1 MLCPRLAFGLAHERA
16 VCQFHLGTGIYAV
29 GIVFGIQHLTLFIQA
44 QQQGLFAL
52 LYLPNQTLRQQA
64 HDGLLCHHLLPHRAC
79 PHSLAAHRHVQAVL
93 FLFEHVFHVF
103 FDAGVLGFDGFHPF
117 RVFGFARR
125 RQGTQF
131 FACVVLYRPLAI
143 HMQAQHKSA
152 LAIRQT
158 QAAVR
163 IHAKRRHHIV
173 GDLLVCPLM
182 PFLILGNGGARQGAD
197 VIA

>member
-1 MLCPRLAFGLAHERA
+1 MLL
-16 VCQFHLGTGIYAV
+16 
-29 GIVFGIQHLTLFIQA
+29 
-44 QQQGLFAL
+44 
-52 LYLPNQTLRQQA
+52 
-64 HDGLLCHHLLPHRAC
+64 
-79 PHSLAAHRHVQAVL
+79 
-93 FLFEHVFHVF
+93 LFEHVFHVF

-158 QAAVR
+158 QAAVG

-173 GDLLVCPLM
+173 SNLLVRPLM
-182 PFLILGNGGARQGAD
+182 PLLILGNGGTRQGAD
-197 VIA
+197 VIARGFHVQAGNQWQDRCIVTCRSGLYQCTQLLGFVGKIALITAESAIPFVRSHRTC